1 MNLVKRSNEMKD
13 FFNKVVDIDYDEKHS
28 KMIKAK
34 EKIVDFLPKDIE
46 KIIDL
51 GAGTGLQLIKLYKV
65 FPNVK
70 TTAIDI
76 SDGML
81 KKLEERHISDNIT
94 IINQSFFEYEFGK
107 DIDAVISTQALHHFD
122 SSDKRTLYR
131 KVYECL
137 REHGVFVIE
146 DYFAIDDDVERQGFE
161 DYKNLV
167 KGIDSHYD
175 TPLTISHEIDILKS
189 VGFSDVEHFNGENY
203 NILISRK

>member
-28 KMIKAK
+28 KMLAAK
-34 EKIVDFLPKDIE
+34 EKIVDFLPDDIE
-46 KIIDL
+46 NIIDL

-65 FPNVK
+65 SPNVK

-81 KKLEERHISDNIT
+81 KKLEERHISNNII

-146 DYFAIDDDVERQGFE
+146 DYFAIDDDAERQGFE

-175 TPLTISHEIDILKS
+175 TPLTIPHEIDILKS
-189 VGFSDVEHFNGENY
+189 VGFSDVEHFYGENY

>member
-1 MNLVKRSNEMKD
+1 MNLVKRSDEMKE
-13 FFNKVVDIDYDEKHS
+13 FFNKVVNIDYDEKHS
-28 KMIKAK
+28 KMLAAK
-34 EKIVDFLPKDIE
+34 EKIVDFLPDDIE
-46 KIIDL
+46 NIIDL

-122 SSDKRTLYR
+122 PSDKATLYK

-137 REHGVFVIE
+137 RGHGVFVIE
-146 DYFAIDDDVERQGFE
+146 DYFAIDDDAERQGFE

-167 KGIDSHYD
+167 KGVDSHYD
-175 TPLTISHEIDILKS
+175 TPLTIPHEIEILKS
-189 VGFSDVEHFNGENY
+189 AGFYIVLSIF
-203 NILISRK
+203 LL

>member
-1 MNLVKRSNEMKD
+1 MNLVKRSNEMKE

-28 KMIKAK
+28 KMLAAK

-81 KKLEERHISDNIT
+81 KKLEERHISNNIT

-146 DYFAIDDDVERQGFE
+146 DYFAIDDDAERQGFE

-175 TPLTISHEIDILKS
+175 TPLTIPHEIDILKS